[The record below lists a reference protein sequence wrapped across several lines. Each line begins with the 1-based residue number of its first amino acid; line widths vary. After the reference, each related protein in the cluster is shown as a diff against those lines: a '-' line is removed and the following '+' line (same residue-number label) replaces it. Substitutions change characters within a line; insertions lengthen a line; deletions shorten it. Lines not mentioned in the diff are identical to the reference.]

1 MIEWRFFDVN
11 DVDWIIDSSKVM
23 FAESEWKE
31 GEYDEQK
38 IRDYLLHVIDNPL
51 SFCGLLGLKD
61 GQRAG
66 FFIGQ
71 VGEYVFSKTKFA
83 RESEIYV
90 LPAYRGS
97 MVAITMMKKFIEWA
111 KAMKAKELFFEPSTN
126 GKLDKFDAMAKRLG
140 MTITSKTYRKTL

>member
-66 FFIGQ
+66 FFIGR
-71 VGEYVFSKTKFA
+71 VGEYVFF
-83 RESEIYV
+83 
-90 LPAYRGS
+90 
-97 MVAITMMKKFIEWA
+97 
-111 KAMKAKELFFEPSTN
+111 
-126 GKLDKFDAMAKRLG
+126 
-140 MTITSKTYRKTL
+140 

>member
-51 SFCGLLGLKD
+51 IC
-61 GQRAG
+61 
-66 FFIGQ
+66 FF
-71 VGEYVFSKTKFA
+71 
-83 RESEIYV
+83 
-90 LPAYRGS
+90 
-97 MVAITMMKKFIEWA
+97 
-111 KAMKAKELFFEPSTN
+111 
-126 GKLDKFDAMAKRLG
+126 
-140 MTITSKTYRKTL
+140 